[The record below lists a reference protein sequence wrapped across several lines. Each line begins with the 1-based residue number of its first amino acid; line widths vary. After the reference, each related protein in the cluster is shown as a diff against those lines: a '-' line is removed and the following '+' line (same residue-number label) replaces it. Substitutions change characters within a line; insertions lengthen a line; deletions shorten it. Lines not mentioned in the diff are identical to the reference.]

1 MSLDRDAAIVASATP
16 AALAVE
22 GTERRDPPGTLEL
35 VSELCWALEAEGV
48 SYCHWKSNEALDR
61 SATGEND
68 LDLLV
73 SRSDAQTFEGIL
85 RRLGFKDARLPR
97 WKELPGVWHAYGLD
111 RPTGRLVHIHAHY
124 QLVIGDDMT
133 KNYHLPIEE
142 PYLASAVRATPFRIP
157 APEFELALLVVRMV
171 IKHGTWDAIVSLQ
184 GSLSASERRELADLL
199 GRVDPDS
206 AYSTLRP
213 HLPFIDPELWGRC
226 LRSVQPGSSVWFR
239 VRTARRLQ
247 GALIACSRRGRA
259 LDTYLKVWRRVRTF
273 GRRRLLRLR
282 AEPKG
287 LGRAGLLIAIV
298 GGDGAGKSTAVDDL
312 TEWLAKDFLTASVHL
327 GKPPRS
333 LLSVVVKGMMVVA
346 ASVKRSPTPSGRAL
360 RAAMAGSDGGS
371 MTPRTSARFVWE
383 VLTARDR
390 YRTYRRAR
398 RSASGGALVVCD
410 RFPLPEIKL
419 MDGAVSARMPDPARW
434 GNVVKHLADREKRY
448 YARITRP
455 DLLIVLRVDPDLAVQ
470 RRREAPESVLRPRS
484 EEVWG
489 IDWRGTPAVVIDAGR
504 PKSEVLSEIR
514 SVVWSRL

>member
-1 MSLDRDAAIVASATP
+1 MSLDREAAVVASVTP
-16 AALAVE
+16 AAFAVE
-22 GTERRDPPGTLEL
+22 GTEPRDAREALEL
-35 VSELCWALEAEGV
+35 VSELCRALEAEEV
-48 SYCHWKSNEALDR
+48 NYCHWKSNEALDR

-73 SRSDAQTFEGIL
+73 SRSDAQTFEKTL
-85 RRLGFKDARLPR
+85 RRLGFKDVQLPR
-97 WKELPGVWHAYGLD
+97 WKELPGIWHSYGLD
-111 RPTGRLVHIHAHY
+111 RPTGMLVHIHAHY

-171 IKHGTWDAIVSLQ
+171 IKHCTWDAIVSLQ
-184 GSLSASERRELADLL
+184 GSLSASERRELTDLL
-199 GRVDPDS
+199 GRVDPDD
-206 AYSTLRP
+206 ACSTLLR
-213 HLPFIDPELWGRC
+213 HLPFIGPELWGRC
-226 LRSVQPGSSVWFR
+226 MRSVQPGSSVWFR
-239 VRTARRLQ
+239 VRTARQLQ
-247 GALIACSRRGRA
+247 RALVACSRRGRA
-259 LDTYLKVWRRVRTF
+259 LDTYLKMWRRFRTF
-273 GRRRLLRLR
+273 VRRRLFRLR
-282 AEPKG
+282 AEPKR

-333 LLSVVVKGMMVVA
+333 PLSAVVKGMMVVA

-360 RAAMAGSDGGS
+360 RDAIGGPAGGS
-371 MTPRTSARFVWE
+371 MTPRNSARLVWE

-398 RSASGGALVVCD
+398 RSASNGALVVCD
-410 RFPLPEIKL
+410 RFPLPEITL
-419 MDGAVSARMPDPARW
+419 MDGAVSARMPDPAHW
-434 GNVVKHLADREKRY
+434 GSLVKYLADREKRI
-448 YARITRP
+448 YARITHP
-455 DLLIVLRVDPDLAVQ
+455 DLLIVLRVAPDLAVQ

-489 IDWRGTPAVVIDAGR
+489 IDWRGTSAVVIDAGR